1 MKKIIKN
8 FEGGGER
15 AKKIFGKYFVE
26 KNILFLRE
34 KVLTSVAKCDSIITG
49 ELNIFKGRKKKMFK
63 TGDELNV
70 RHKVLE
76 YKKVD
81 FRRHGVEGIF
91 LVIKEDKKL
100 GYKQY
105 VTWATK
111 EGSLFWGHYFLVN
124 NSSTKEL
131 LQAHQAAYENFNYRC
146 KRGY

>member
-1 MKKIIKN
+1 M
-8 FEGGGER
+8 
-15 AKKIFGKYFVE
+15 
-26 KNILFLRE
+26 
-34 KVLTSVAKCDSIITG
+34 
-49 ELNIFKGRKKKMFK
+49 
-63 TGDELNV
+63 
-70 RHKVLE
+70 LE

-111 EGSLFWGHYFLVN
+111 KGSLFWGHYFLVN